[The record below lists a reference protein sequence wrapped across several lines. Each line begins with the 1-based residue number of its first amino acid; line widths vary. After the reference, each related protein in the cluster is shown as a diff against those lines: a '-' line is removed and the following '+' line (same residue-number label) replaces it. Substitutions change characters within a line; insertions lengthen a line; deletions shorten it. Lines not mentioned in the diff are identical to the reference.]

1 MSDIFNISFEGKCK
15 GEFEY
20 MIKTYVIDTNV
31 LIQAPYALECFED
44 NNLVLPLVVLEELD
58 GLKKAEGEKGANA
71 RAAVRKLEGYRQK
84 GDLLQGVKLDGGG
97 ILRIEKNFVN
107 VELPSDLPDDKPDN
121 RILKVCMGL
130 ADTEKDSQVILV
142 TKDIVLRLKA
152 QILGMKAEDFE
163 RERVSDDDAQYTG
176 RTEVYFPE
184 DMIKEFKKKGISLDE
199 TYQSDE
205 EGNRS
210 TPQFHENEFV
220 ILKPD
225 QSSKKTLLGRVSGGR
240 VVPLVY
246 KKSKPYGV
254 SPRNVGQYF
263 MQEALMT
270 DADTAPL
277 VIIKGM
283 AGTAKTFYAL
293 AVGMEKVYNNPSKEY
308 RRIIV
313 CRPNAQFDD
322 DIGFLPG
329 DEKEKIAPLM
339 RPVIDNLEQILDSD
353 EKERYE
359 DEAELSDKITEVF
372 ERGIIQ
378 TEALNFI
385 RGRSIAKTYLIIDEA
400 QNMTPNQVKG
410 IITRAGKGTKII
422 LLGDPN
428 QIDKPFLDERTNGLS
443 YAAKYMMDSELCW
456 QITLSADECERSSL
470 AMDAIKRF

>member
-130 ADTEKDSQVILV
+130 ADTAKDSQVILV

-184 DMIKEFKKKGISLDE
+184 DMIKEFKKKGISLDD

-205 EGNRS
+205 DGNRS
-210 TPQFHENEFV
+210 THQFHENEFV

-443 YAAKYMMDSELCW
+443 YAAKYMMDSTLCW
-456 QITLSADECERSSL
+456 QITLSADECERSAL

>member
-1 MSDIFNISFEGKCK
+1 MSDIFNIGFEGKCK
-15 GEFEY
+15 GESNY

-58 GLKKAEGEKGANA
+58 GLKKAEGEKGANT

-84 GDLLQGVKLDGGG
+84 GALLQGVKLDGGG

-107 VELPSDLPDDKPDN
+107 VEFPSDLPDDNPDN

-130 ADTEKDSQVILV
+130 ADTAKDSQVILV
-142 TKDIVLRLKA
+142 IKDIVLRLKA

-176 RTEVYFPE
+176 RTEVYFSE
-184 DMIKEFKKKGISLDE
+184 DMIKEFKKKGISLDD

-205 EGNRS
+205 DGNRS

-220 ILKPD
+220 ILKTD

-254 SPRNVGQYF
+254 SPRNDGQYF

-270 DADTAPL
+270 SAEEAPL
-277 VIIKGM
+277 VILKGM
-283 AGTAKTFYAL
+283 AGTAKTFYSL
-293 AVGMEKVYNNPSKEY
+293 AVGMEKVYNNPTGEY
-308 RRIIV
+308 RRVIV

-322 DIGFLPG
+322 AIGFLPG

-353 EKERYE
+353 EKRRYE
-359 DEAELSDKITEVF
+359 DEEELGDKITEIF

-378 TEALNFI
+378 TEAMNFI
-385 RGRSIAKTYLIIDEA
+385 RLRSIARTYLIIDEA

-410 IITRAGKGTKII
+410 IITRAGQGTKII
-422 LLGDPN
+422 LLGDPQ

-443 YAAKYMMDSELCW
+443 YAAKHMIDSSLCW
-456 QITLSADECERSSL
+456 QITLSAEECERSAL
-470 AMDAIKRF
+470 AMDAVKRL

>member
-1 MSDIFNISFEGKCK
+1 MSDIFDISFEGKCK

-58 GLKKAEGEKGANA
+58 GLKKAEGKKGENA

-84 GDLLQGVKLDGGG
+84 GDLLQGVKLD
-97 ILRIEKNFVN
+97 
-107 VELPSDLPDDKPDN
+107 D
-121 RILKVCMGL
+121 
-130 ADTEKDSQVILV
+130 
-142 TKDIVLRLKA
+142 
-152 QILGMKAEDFE
+152 
-163 RERVSDDDAQYTG
+163 
-176 RTEVYFPE
+176 
-184 DMIKEFKKKGISLDE
+184 

-205 EGNRS
+205 EGNCS

-220 ILKPD
+220 ILKSD

-240 VVPLVY
+240 IVPLVY

-254 SPRNVGQYF
+254 SPRNVRQYF

-443 YAAKYMMDSELCW
+443 YAAKYMMDSTLCW
-456 QITLSADECERSSL
+456 QITLSADECETSTL